1 MEQQNFLQRPGGLGP
16 MPGLKPLGMP
26 MSSPGAYIN
35 DDVSINVRRK
45 AYTDDVNRV
54 FAQYNIDHGT
64 YVRQPV
70 DPNPYAEG
78 NITESAQLTG
88 PAGYNHREI
97 PLPERPTDMPKE
109 QYVVETANSADPV
122 MRANVQALTLLPQ
135 QSFLNRQDVTAMS
148 YSQDYRRQDD
158 LMLQDQLAS
167 KENNASK

>member
-35 DDVSINVRRK
+35 DDVSISVRRK
-45 AYTDDVNRV
+45 TYTDDVNRV

-88 PAGYNHREI
+88 PAGYNHREV
-97 PLPERPTDMPKE
+97 PLPERPLIVTGKLDLHHQCMF
-109 QYVVETANSADPV
+109 YVEH
-122 MRANVQALTLLPQ
+122 
-135 QSFLNRQDVTAMS
+135 
-148 YSQDYRRQDD
+148 
-158 LMLQDQLAS
+158 
-167 KENNASK
+167 